1 MAATA
6 AVTGEATVDMTM
18 RITNP
23 IARRRAMLNTKVL
36 AWSLGLFLLVSYL
49 LCVVYGLVTP
59 EILHMHEFLETV
71 LPGFRWL
78 TLPGFLL
85 GLAESY
91 LYGVYGGIVFGKIY
105 NAVWRRIGLEPGQT

>member
-1 MAATA
+1 
-6 AVTGEATVDMTM
+6 
-18 RITNP
+18 
-23 IARRRAMLNTKVL
+23 MLNTKVL